1 MEPVK
6 ILMEQLRE
14 IARGAIEILPQIAVA
29 IVVIVLTA
37 ALSKAAKYL
46 LTKGLKRTKLRQSLK
61 ELFTLLLSIMV
72 WILGIMIAA
81 VIVFPGLTPSS
92 ILAGL
97 GIGSVAIGS
106 VAIGFAFKDVFEN
119 FLAGSIILFRREMR
133 IGDHIECGDIEG
145 EVYHIAIR
153 ESHIRQTDG
162 QLVIVPNSILF
173 KNPVTIRTHKDL
185 RRVTVMCGVAYDV
198 DVDAA
203 RDVISVMPL
212 QAVILW
218 RKKTSRS
225 RFLPK
230 DLDRRPLILK

>member
-1 MEPVK
+1 M
-6 ILMEQLRE
+6 
-14 IARGAIEILPQIAVA
+14 
-29 IVVIVLTA
+29 
-37 ALSKAAKYL
+37 
-46 LTKGLKRTKLRQSLK
+46 
-61 ELFTLLLSIMV
+61 
-72 WILGIMIAA
+72 
-81 VIVFPGLTPSS
+81 
-92 ILAGL
+92 
-97 GIGSVAIGS
+97 
-106 VAIGFAFKDVFEN
+106 FEN